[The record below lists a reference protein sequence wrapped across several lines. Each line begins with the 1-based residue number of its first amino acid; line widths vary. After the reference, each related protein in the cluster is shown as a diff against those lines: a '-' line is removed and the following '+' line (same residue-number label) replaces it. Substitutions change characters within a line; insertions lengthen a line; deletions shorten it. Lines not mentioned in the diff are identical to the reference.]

1 VRHGGAYPEDV
12 SSASPGAAGVDPSVP
27 AGVVELVGLAAY
39 TELAEFG
46 LLAARSVDA
55 PTLAARQALADGA
68 ARALTRQHALLALVT
83 DGSADAAAV
92 VVAPFD
98 GAFVDFDM
106 RTRTDVWAEGLLKG
120 VVGHGVAQD
129 FCRTLAVGVQGHV
142 GTSLRTVLERPAPGR
157 EAEAAAGADAEAVRL
172 LDEVAAA
179 DEVLASRLA
188 LWGRRVVGEAL
199 SLVTTFVDAR
209 PHLTALA
216 GDSARTLGVDADPRA
231 WLVSR
236 LTAEHTRR
244 MDRLRLAA

>member
-1 VRHGGAYPEDV
+1 M
-12 SSASPGAAGVDPSVP
+12 SSASTGAAGVDPTVP

-68 ARALTRQHALLALVT
+68 ARALAREHALLRLVS
-83 DGSADAAAV
+83 DGSAEAAGQV
-92 VVAPFD
+92 LGPFA
-98 GAFVDFDM
+98 GAFVDFDV
-106 RTRTDVWAEGLLKG
+106 RTRTDDWAEGLLRG

-129 FCRTLAVGVQGHV
+129 FARTLAAGVQGHV

-172 LDEVAAA
+172 LDDLAVR
-179 DEVLASRLA
+179 DEVLAARLA

-199 SLVTTFVDAR
+199 SLVTVHVDTR
-209 PHLTALA
+209 PHLAALV
-216 GDSARTLGVDADPRA
+216 GDAARTLGADGDPRS
-231 WLVSR
+231 WLVAR